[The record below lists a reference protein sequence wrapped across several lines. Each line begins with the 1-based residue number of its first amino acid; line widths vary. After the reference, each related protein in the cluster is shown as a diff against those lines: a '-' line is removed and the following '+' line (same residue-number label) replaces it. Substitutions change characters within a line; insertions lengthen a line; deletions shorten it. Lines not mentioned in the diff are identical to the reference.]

1 MLVIQNLI
9 FFNIIFFIGR
19 GLNIFFELYFT
30 KNKKYEYFGIR
41 KDYFYP
47 IFTFFILGNLS
58 FIINFFAPLQN
69 NFLLIIISI
78 FIGMVT
84 LVPIIGYILIICGIL
99 IPSYVL
105 YINYYK
111 E

>member
-1 MLVIQNLI
+1 MNKSEIQ
-9 FFNIIFFIGR
+9 
-19 GLNIFFELYFT
+19 
-30 KNKKYEYFGIR
+30 K
-41 KDYFYP
+41 
-47 IFTFFILGNLS
+47 ILLWC
-58 FIINFFAPLQN
+58 I
-69 NFLLIIISI
+69 IIISI